1 MNTIHKHELKHMGL
15 NAYGQKLFLVRYK
28 GFTNVMAENE
38 ITDWCKEVDELS
50 LTKDNSRP

>member
-1 MNTIHKHELKHMGL
+1 MNTIQKHELKHMGL

-50 LTKDNSRP
+50 LAKDK